1 MTPLEKKM
9 AELTEQHARAGLS
22 GRELVETVAGAV
34 EQPTKIVRRFIQNR
48 YPGLMNSVRSS
59 APRPDYDRPDHPVD
73 DGEVDTPPTDAFG
86 DGGSHIEG
94 GHRF

>member
-9 AELTEQHARAGLS
+9 AELTEQHARAALRGP
-22 GRELVETVAGAV
+22 ELVEAVARAV

-48 YPGLMNSVRSS
+48 YPGLMKSARSS

-73 DGEVDTPPTDAFG
+73 DGPIETKDTDAFG
-86 DGGSHIEG
+86 GGGWRIEG
-94 GHRF
+94 GTRS